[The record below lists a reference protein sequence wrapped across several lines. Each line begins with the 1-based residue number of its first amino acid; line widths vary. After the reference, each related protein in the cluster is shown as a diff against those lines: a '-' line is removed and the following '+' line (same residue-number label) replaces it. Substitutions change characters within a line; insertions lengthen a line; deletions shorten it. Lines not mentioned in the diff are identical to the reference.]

1 MGVPAVRRRTL
12 PATRRQEEGVALLA
26 VLTLLGLAG
35 LYLLLGQLNAAS
47 YQAAREESAG
57 RALVEARDALVGEAI
72 SDARVAYA
80 GVFLLPDIGVRI
92 ATPDE
97 GYASG
102 TPPGA
107 SRDYSVAGKIPWK
120 SLDISAPR
128 DRSGECLWYVLSGRF
143 RSDVRTLVFN
153 WDTRGQLMIFDA
165 AGNLLADN
173 VAALVVAPGPAL
185 GSQDRRRADPDD
197 PKYSECGDNYDAR
210 NYLDPFDAAS
220 AIAGRVNYFPG
231 SNGNRVASDA
241 GDKEFVVGSN
251 DSYNDSFLYVTV
263 DQIFDRLIRRSDFAE
278 AVRKLL
284 DDPNLRLHLE
294 AVPISSGAGREKGTY
309 DLDCAQAS
317 DSDTRVFCSHWR
329 EMLFLTQLPSP
340 APVTLDGSLTS
351 SCTRVLIF
359 AGRRAAGQSRRTPA
373 EKADPGNYL
382 EGPNRTS
389 FSVPVAAAS
398 SFAGWSQFDAKYP
411 ERDLVRCLP

>member
-1 MGVPAVRRRTL
+1 MRRRTL

-241 GDKEFVVGSN
+241 GDKEFVVGAN
-251 DSYNDSFLYVTV
+251 DSYNDSFLYITA
-263 DQIFDRLIRRSDFAE
+263 DELFDRLIRRSDFAV
-278 AVRKLL
+278 AVSKLL
-284 DDPNLRLHLE
+284 DDPDLRQQVE
-294 AVPISSGAGREKGTY
+294 TGRTQTVAVSAGPGKGT
-309 DLDCAQAS
+309 DNLDCAQVKAA
-317 DSDTRVFCSHWR
+317 DVRVFCTNWK
-329 EMLFLTQLPSP
+329 EMLFLTQLPVASP
-340 APVTLDGSLTS
+340 ITIDGLQTGA
-351 SCTRVLIF
+351 CVRVLIF
-359 AGRRAAGQSRRTPA
+359 AGRRTAGQIRVAPTDRVNPA
-373 EKADPGNYL
+373 NYL
-382 EGPNRTS
+382 EGANLTS
-389 FSVPVAAAS
+389 FRVPVAAAS
-398 SFAGWSQFDAKYP
+398 SFAGWSQFDARYP